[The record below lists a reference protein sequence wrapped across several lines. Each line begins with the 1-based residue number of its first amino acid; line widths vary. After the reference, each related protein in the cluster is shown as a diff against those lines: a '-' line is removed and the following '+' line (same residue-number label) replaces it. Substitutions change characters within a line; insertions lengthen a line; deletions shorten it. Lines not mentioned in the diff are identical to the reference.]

1 MATAKYIDLGFT
13 IADAEYPA
21 LAFGRGELTLMF
33 RDYRGDNIRVVFRD
47 VWWFEWL
54 DEVPDDDQIPGEL
67 WDGTAIVHESD
78 WIPTTAPKSCK
89 HSRLNFNE
97 CGARLNVAC
106 ESVETNPA

>member
-67 WDGTAIVHESD
+67 GMVLRSFMNPIGFQRLPQSRAN
-78 WIPTTAPKSCK
+78 TTD
-89 HSRLNFNE
+89 
-97 CGARLNVAC
+97 
-106 ESVETNPA
+106 